1 MEDLCFCTVSSKA
14 RLAHVNVLAE
24 SLATHHPGAPLYCLV
39 VDSVEDFLD
48 QLSLKKNIVL
58 IKASILKN
66 VPNFTELFFK
76 YNVFEATTALKPY
89 VCDHLFKTYNMK
101 KLVYLD
107 SDIYVTAKMDEF
119 NNLLEEFSIILTPHI
134 TKELPCDGLRPD
146 EITFLKAG
154 AFNTGSIGMAHTQET
169 LNFLS
174 WWKNR
179 LWSLGIS
186 NAEEGMFMDQKW
198 MDLVPS
204 LFDKVYIL
212 RNPGY
217 NVAYWNLH
225 ERKFSFLEGKILVNN
240 ELLKFFHFSGFDPGD
255 SDVIS
260 INQNRHKLVQFPEV
274 RTLFELYKK
283 LLIEHGYNTIRTW
296 PYSYN
301 FFDNGSNIPDRARRI
316 YWSLGDKAKKFGN
329 PFATSKKNSFWKY
342 YKKRL
347 PMRYR
352 GLDGAVEFGKRYKK
366 FLIKFPRLEV
376 RARKFKVFLESW
388 MSSKTLNFFRG
399 NKSED

>member
-24 SLATHHPGAPLYCLV
+24 SLSTHHPGAQIFCLL
-39 VDSVEDFLD
+39 VDSIENFLD
-48 QLSLKKNIVL
+48 QLSLKKNIEL
-58 IKASILKN
+58 IKTPTLKN

-76 YNVFEATTALKPY
+76 YNAFEATAALKPY
-89 VCDHLFKTYNMK
+89 FCEHLFKTYNMR

-107 SDIYVTAKMDEF
+107 SDIYVTTNMDEL
-119 NNLLEEFSIILTPHI
+119 NNLLEESSIILTPHI
-134 TKELPCDGLRPD
+134 TTQLPSDGFQPD
-146 EITFLKAG
+146 ELTFLKAG
-154 AFNTGSIGMAHTQET
+154 AFNTGFVGISNMQET

-179 LWSLGIS
+179 LWLFGIS
-186 NAEEGMFMDQKW
+186 SVAEGMCMDQKW
-198 MDLVPS
+198 IDLAPS

-217 NVAYWNLH
+217 NVAHWNLH
-225 ERKFSFLEGKILVNN
+225 ERKFSVSEEKILVNN
-240 ELLKFFHFSGFDPGD
+240 ESLKFFHFSGFDPNNIE
-255 SDVIS
+255 VIS
-260 INQNRHKLVQFPEV
+260 KYQTRYKLVNFPEL

-283 LLIEHGYNTIRTW
+283 LLLENGYNTVCNW

-301 FFDNGSNIPDRARRI
+301 VFDNGRKIPDRARRF

-329 PFATSKKNSFWKY
+329 PFATGKKNSYGKY
-342 YKKRL
+342 YAKIF

-352 GLDGAVEFGKRYKK
+352 SIDRMIEFGKRYKN
-366 FLIKFPRLEV
+366 FLRKFPRLEMQ
-376 RARKFKVFLESW
+376 ARKFYAFLQFLVNAKDFNVFER
-388 MSSKTLNFFRG
+388 K
-399 NKSED
+399 